1 VPGQGG
7 RLVILVP
14 PCPKN
19 SGRPV
24 TAFVGS
30 NPQGCAL
37 FVCERMVIAA
47 FGKFAVHWDGSAPE
61 MALPDK
67 SIVARLGKFQFA

>member
-1 VPGQGG
+1 
-7 RLVILVP
+7 
-14 PCPKN
+14 
-19 SGRPV
+19 
-24 TAFVGS
+24 
-30 NPQGCAL
+30 
-37 FVCERMVIAA
+37 MVIAA